1 MSGLSHQAQGAHRP
15 LEAATRAVEAAL
27 SAGADASDAYV
38 RVASELQLEVRHGV
52 AEHLQQA
59 LTSGLGLRVQVD
71 RRQALVHTTDLS
83 AAAVAALAAKAVEIA
98 RSLKPAAEPFGL
110 APSAK
115 VQVHPHPDPA
125 LREQPLSEKTAWL
138 VDAERAMAAVPGV
151 TEPVSIKWTQ
161 RDGMVAIANSQG
173 LGLEEPTC
181 SLDIEAEAIAER
193 DGENSTGSCYV
204 GVPSRSRLPEPSW
217 VGTTAGERAVML
229 LGARQIPSCKVPV
242 IFPFW
247 MGWTVLVWLSQALRG
262 DHVVQGRSYL
272 ADRIGTSVASPL
284 VTISDLP
291 HDLQGPGLR
300 SFDAEGTPT
309 RDRALVKNGVLT
321 AYLTDLVSAAK
332 LEVESGGHAVRDSYT
347 AAPQVGT
354 SNLFMGPG
362 TADAEAIIA
371 ATGRGVL
378 VTSLSGW
385 WLNLSPATDVFSS
398 AAMGIWIEDG
408 ERAYPVRGI
417 TVAGTIR
424 EMLAA
429 IDMVG
434 NDLRVLG
441 TIATPTF
448 RISEMAVSG
457 A

>member
-1 MSGLSHQAQGAHRP
+1 
-15 LEAATRAVEAAL
+15 
-27 SAGADASDAYV
+27 
-38 RVASELQLEVRHGV
+38 
-52 AEHLQQA
+52 
-59 LTSGLGLRVQVD
+59 
-71 RRQALVHTTDLS
+71 
-83 AAAVAALAAKAVEIA
+83 
-98 RSLKPAAEPFGL
+98 
-110 APSAK
+110 
-115 VQVHPHPDPA
+115 
-125 LREQPLSEKTAWL
+125 
-138 VDAERAMAAVPGV
+138 
-151 TEPVSIKWTQ
+151 
-161 RDGMVAIANSQG
+161 
-173 LGLEEPTC
+173 
-181 SLDIEAEAIAER
+181 
-193 DGENSTGSCYV
+193 
-204 GVPSRSRLPEPSW
+204 
-217 VGTTAGERAVML
+217 ML

-321 AYLTDLVSAAK
+321 AYLTDLFSAAK